1 MSFASDVTASAGFR
15 RAIASFRS
23 RSPLSGMVE
32 RVSLPLLLAVIL
44 VGFVVYSEAAGTTV
58 ARLTVFAGIFAA
70 GMVSGISG
78 LAFPLI
84 AGPIFLWIYP
94 APGAVALTAMC
105 SLTGQLHG

>member
-32 RVSLPLLLAVIL
+32 RVSLAVNL

-58 ARLTVFAGIFAA
+58 ARLTVFTGIFVA

-78 LAFPLI
+78 LAFRLI